1 MMALIDWLAHAAR
14 GAARQGRRPARRH
27 DRRLL
32 RGRHRAHHRGAGQ
45 AHRRDRPDHRLALAA
60 DVALQG
66 GDGQGRLGD
75 RAATAPAWPGS
86 KGRLDPHI
94 TSAFGSGATTGKL
107 SEEDRAWFV
116 SRGPGD
122 LVKQITVP
130 TFVVEGTADTLFT
143 LDEAIT
149 NYEILKANGVPAK
162 MMWFCGGHGVCLTG
176 AGQPGHIE
184 AAVVAWLKRYVGQDA
199 NVDTGPR
206 FEWLADDA
214 QWRSA
219 RRLPGRARRPGHRH
233 RLRHARR

>member
-1 MMALIDWLAHAAR
+1 MA
-14 GAARQGRRPARRH
+14 
-27 DRRLL
+27 
-32 RGRHRAHHRGAGQ
+32 
-45 AHRRDRPDHRLALAA
+45 
-60 DVALQG
+60 
-66 GDGQGRLGD
+66 
-75 RAATAPAWPGS
+75 GS

-130 TFVVEGTADTLFT
+130 TFIVEGTADTLFT

-149 NYEILKANGVPAK
+149 NYEILKGNGVPAK

-184 AAVVAWLKRYVGQDA
+184 AAVVAWLKRYVAQDT

-219 RRLPGRARRPGHRH
+219 PDYPVRARARRSPPPGRARSC
-233 RLRHARR
+233 